1 MRNTYYWKPGRP
13 YLDAI
18 EWRIMS
24 SQATRILAFV
34 AGEFDLTFVG
44 DVTAPISKQIAMHS
58 PKAICKLGRTNVFHS
73 LIINRDLAPFN
84 DANVRRAMMLLAL
97 DRES

>member
-1 MRNTYYWKPGRP
+1 MRNPYYWKPGRP

-44 DVTAPISKQIAMHS
+44 DVTAPISKQIAMQA